1 MRKLIRFLGLIP
13 AKLKKIGLIAL
24 RFNEALLNAL
34 QSKTADIITTLIPG
48 EADDE
53 LKAAIVV
60 VLSKFKKVLT
70 TTDEVA
76 IRKAIALRIGAE
88 ILQLMDKNKEPFSN
102 YIIYFQKIYDEV
114 KAK

>member
-1 MRKLIRFLGLIP
+1 MRKLIRFFGLIP

-24 RFNEALLNAL
+24 QFNEVLLNAL
-34 QSKTADIITTLIPG
+34 QSKTADTITKLIPG

-53 LKAAIVV
+53 LKAAIIV
-60 VLSKFKKVLT
+60 VLSKFKQVLT
-70 TTDEVA
+70 TTDEDA

-88 ILQLMDKNKEPFSN
+88 VLQLMDNRKEPFSN

-114 KAK
+114 NAR